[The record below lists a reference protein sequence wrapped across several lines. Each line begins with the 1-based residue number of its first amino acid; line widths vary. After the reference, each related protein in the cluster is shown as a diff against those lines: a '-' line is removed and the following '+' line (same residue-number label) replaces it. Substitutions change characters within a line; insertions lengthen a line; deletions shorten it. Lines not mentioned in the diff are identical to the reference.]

1 MRDRKVVMGLMSLT
15 VYELNSFGK
24 YVHSPYFNVNQN
36 INQYFNII
44 EHAIKNGLV
53 DQLNPNEIWSQ
64 IFPSLPYHNQKFLK
78 LNSDLLN
85 LLENFL
91 AQKEYEA
98 SEILQA
104 NFKLEGAKKRN
115 ITKLYNGII
124 GELERLR
131 LNDINQSVEFYYN
144 KYLIERNLFN
154 LKTENE
160 KKNEKIE
167 ISTELNIK
175 DISDQLEYFYI
186 AEKLRLYCT
195 LLSWKK
201 MYKLDMELGNMEYI
215 LNRANE
221 LPYRDI
227 PAIKIYNRMSQTYSD
242 ESFIQ
247 NYFDLRNL
255 TKKYLHLF
263 PSDEQKEIY
272 ATLLSYCINK
282 INKNQQ
288 DFFKETFEVYKDGL
302 ENGVLLLDGELSVT
316 TYRNISI
323 AALRVEEFSWAE
335 NFIYEYA
342 KYVDEKYRNNAVE
355 FSLARLEFYR
365 KNFGKV
371 IEHLYKVTYE
381 DVWYNLGSKTLL
393 IAAYFELDE
402 LDALESLLQAFKMF
416 IKREKSLT
424 NDRKETYLN
433 LVKFTNQLIKIHP
446 RDKIKLE
453 KLKTEIEETKGV
465 VSKPWLLEKVEHL
478 LKKAK

>member
-1 MRDRKVVMGLMSLT
+1 MKDRKIISGLLCLSI
-15 VYELNSFGK
+15 YELNSFSK

-36 INQYFNII
+36 ITQFYSIL
-44 EHAIKNGLV
+44 ETAIKKETV
-53 DQLNPNEIWSQ
+53 DDLQPKEIWAQ
-64 IFPSLPYHNQKFLK
+64 IYHSTPYNNQKFLK
-78 LNSDLLN
+78 LNSDLLD

-91 AQKEYEA
+91 AQKEYDT

-115 ITKLYNGII
+115 ISKLYNGII

-131 LNDINQSVEFYYN
+131 FNDINQSVEFYYN

-201 MYKLDMELGNMEYI
+201 MYKLDIELGNMPYI
-215 LNRANE
+215 LKKAKE
-221 LPYRDI
+221 LPNFDI
-227 PAIKIYNRMSQTYSD
+227 PAIKIYYLMYLTYEYGD
-242 ESFIQ
+242 DVK
-247 NYFDLRNL
+247 NYENL
-255 TKKYLHLF
+255 KNEINVFGHKF
-263 PSDEQKEIY
+263 PENERWEIY
-272 ATLLSYCINK
+272 STAISYCINRV
-282 INKNQQ
+282 NKGDLSFQ
-288 DFFKETFEVYKDGL
+288 KETFLLYKEVIENNLLTKD
-302 ENGVLLLDGELSVT
+302 ETISQT
-316 TYRNISI
+316 TYRNIVFF
-323 AALRVEEFSWAE
+323 ALRVEEFSWAE

-381 DVWYNLGSKTLL
+381 DVWYNINAKTLL
-393 IAAYFELDE
+393 LASYYELDE

-416 IKREKSLT
+416 INREKSLSG
-424 NDRKETYLN
+424 DRKTHYLN
-433 LVKFTNQLIKIHP
+433 LVKFTNQLIKTQP
-446 RDKIKLE
+446 KDKVKLK

-465 VSKPWLLEKVEHL
+465 VSKPWLLDKVEAL
-478 LKKAK
+478 LRKR